1 VALLLI
7 GVPLLGNLLQFIAL
21 VLLLTLASLGVGF
34 LISTISSSDSQAI
47 QLAMI
52 TLLLSI
58 FFSGFF
64 IALDSF
70 ARPALAL
77 SYSIPMTH
85 GLAGF
90 QSLMLRGLPPSALI
104 WGALGLIAL
113 VTFALVVLLT
123 RRQFQKA

>member
-1 VALLLI
+1 MLRPFVAYLR
-7 GVPLLGNLLQFIAL
+7 VYEPLLAL
-21 VLLLTLASLGVGF
+21 GDPPDEQKLF
-34 LISTISSSDSQAI
+34 SDSQAI

-64 IALDSF
+64 ISLDSF
-70 ARPALAL
+70 ARPALLL

-85 GLAGF
+85 GVQGF
-90 QSLMLRGLPPSALI
+90 QSLMLRGLPPSALT
-104 WGALGLIAL
+104 WGALALIAL

-123 RRQFQKA
+123 RRQFRNA